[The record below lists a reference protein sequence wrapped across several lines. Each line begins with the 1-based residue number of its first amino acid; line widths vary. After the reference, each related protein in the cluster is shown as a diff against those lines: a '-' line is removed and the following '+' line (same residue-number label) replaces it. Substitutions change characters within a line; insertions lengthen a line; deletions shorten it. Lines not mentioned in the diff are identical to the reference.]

1 MKNTSILFT
10 GFIFLLTIPLF
21 ASIGSPKPIQNNQ
34 TIIYSDETSDT
45 KVLALIHSKCF
56 VCHNPDMKGETRLAP
71 PMHMVRQHYYTTEI
85 SKAEFVDQITN
96 FAMNPT
102 TEKSVMPGAVRNFGL
117 MPKSVFE
124 ESEVKII
131 AAYIFDNDLA
141 SDSWYKKWK
150 KYKQTLQ

>member
-45 KVLALIHSKCF
+45 KALALIHSKCF
-56 VCHNPDMKGETRLAP
+56 VCHNPDMKAETRLAP

-96 FAMNPT
+96 FVMNPT
-102 TEKSVMPGAVRNFGL
+102 AEKSVMPGAVRNFGL

-150 KYKQTLQ
+150 KHKQTLQ